1 MTMKLSTVDFE
12 QGLHHCDDV
21 QPLYCEV
28 LSYYLD
34 EFGSLLNETSLLANE
49 SEAKIKIHTLK
60 SLTATIGANEL
71 SEFVGQVF
79 IKWSSL
85 TDNEK
90 RQEIRQLNHFLFEIN
105 QKVQHYCN
113 ENLQTD

>member
-1 MTMKLSTVDFE
+1 MTMELSTIDFE
-12 QGLHHCDDV
+12 KGLHHCDDV
-21 QPLYCEV
+21 PSLYREV
-28 LSYYLD
+28 LHCYLEEFSPLLD
-34 EFGSLLNETSLLANE
+34 EDALLASDN
-49 SEAKIKIHTLK
+49 EAKINIHTLK
-60 SLTATIGANEL
+60 SLTATIGAYAF

-85 TDNEK
+85 TDSEK

-113 ENLQTD
+113 ENPQTD